1 MALEDSPG
9 EYIVQRRFKI
19 SVDGQAYDVTVEEV
33 LTGPGNLYPDRGTMT
48 AAPVN
53 PDSSTALA
61 PTPVNAAAR
70 AAGPGDVVS
79 PLAGVVVSVDV
90 ALGSTVTEG
99 ARVVTLE
106 AMKTKTVVT
115 AGRAGTVN
123 AIAVAPGDPVEA
135 GQPLLTI
142 A

>member
-1 MALEDSPG
+1 VAIEDSRG
-9 EYIVQRRFKI
+9 DNSLQRRFKI
-19 SVDGQAYDVTVEEV
+19 GIDGREYDVTVEEV
-33 LTGPGNLYPDRGTMT
+33 VTGPGNLYPDRGSMT

-53 PDSSTALA
+53 PD
-61 PTPVNAAAR
+61 AAAPALKPATAA

-90 ALGSTVTEG
+90 VLGATVTEG
-99 ARVVTLE
+99 TRVATLE
-106 AMKTKTVVT
+106 AMKTKTIVT

-123 AIAVAPGDPVEA
+123 AIAVGPGDPVEA
-135 GQPLLTI
+135 GQPILTI